1 LNLTIIKIDK
11 DFYRC
16 GQDYYI
22 YLIEHP
28 KLIGKYEIY
37 KNDTFIERA
46 INLSHAKEIIKN
58 NMTKVIELKD
68 LHCALGHMTYKVSGF
83 VSAYKEDNQVKVEA
97 VSLDVVILDNVG
109 EANQMYKLNDI
120 QKANFENRLTYYPQ
134 FHQFIE
140 TQL

>member
-1 LNLTIIKIDK
+1 
-11 DFYRC
+11 
-16 GQDYYI
+16 
-22 YLIEHP
+22 
-28 KLIGKYEIY
+28 
-37 KNDTFIERA
+37 
-46 INLSHAKEIIKN
+46 
-58 NMTKVIELKD
+58 MTKVIELKD

-109 EANQMYKLNDI
+109 EANQMYKLNEV
-120 QKANFENRLTYYPQ
+120 QKANFENRLNQYPQ